1 MKTKITIDEIIKKGS
16 FRITE
21 KSSHADGFVNQDEF
35 KFEIE
40 ESYEC
45 SKTYLY
51 MKCDVF
57 GENKCKIENSA
68 EVLFHIARREPF
80 KMIIKPP
87 EELSEKFEIF
97 IELYTTDLYK

>member
-21 KSSHADGFVNQDEF
+21 KSTHADGFVNQDEF

-51 MKCDVF
+51 MK
-57 GENKCKIENSA
+57 
-68 EVLFHIARREPF
+68 
-80 KMIIKPP
+80 
-87 EELSEKFEIF
+87 
-97 IELYTTDLYK
+97 